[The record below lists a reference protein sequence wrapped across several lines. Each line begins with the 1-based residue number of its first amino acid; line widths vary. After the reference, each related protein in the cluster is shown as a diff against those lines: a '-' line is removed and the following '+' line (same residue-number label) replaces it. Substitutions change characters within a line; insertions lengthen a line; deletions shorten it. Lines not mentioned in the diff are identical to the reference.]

1 MNEIGGRREIGVM
14 HFGDVLYGSAFLS
27 PAPERSAERRRA
39 QTEAM
44 NRMFRYIREQGV
56 SLALITGNLFDEADL
71 SDETASYLIRSMRTL
86 ASCRFVICPGP
97 ADPFTEG
104 CFYASGRLPE
114 NVHIFTKASYSSVR
128 FADLGVTVYG
138 AAVTQP
144 DAAPAPL
151 PVCTREAAGDTV
163 LLCGYRSELP
173 SESELRASGADYV
186 AFSGSPDSRLRDYDG
201 LYFAFSGSPENRGYA
216 DEALGGANY
225 IVIAEEG
232 GKRSLHIKRMEFG
245 SCRCLSREIDVSE
258 MRNDTDLIAA
268 ITRIVR
274 DNGLG
279 RNAILR
285 IVFRGET
292 KPGFR
297 IPQRFEGSA
306 FGLMIFSAVNLTT
319 PVLDPQLRRD
329 MSAKGELYRLLE
341 PKMASG
347 SDTERAAAARA
358 LTIGMTAL
366 EGKPIDNL

>member
-1 MNEIGGRREIGVM
+1 MDEALVRREIGVM

-44 NRMFRYIREQGV
+44 NRMFRYIREQSV

-71 SDETASYLIRSMRTL
+71 SDETALYLIRSMRSL
-86 ASCRFVICPGP
+86 SDCRFVICPGP
-97 ADPFTEG
+97 ADRFTEA

-114 NVHIFTKASYSSVR
+114 NVHVFTEEAYSSVR
-128 FADLGVTVYG
+128 FAELGVTVYG
-138 AAVTQP
+138 AAVTAP

-151 PVCTREAAGDTV
+151 PVCSREAGDTV
-163 LLCGYRSELP
+163 FLCGYRSEMP
-173 SESELRASGADYV
+173 SESELRATGADYV
-186 AFSGSPDSRLRDYDG
+186 AFSGSSDWRLRDYDG
-201 LYFAFSGSPENRGYA
+201 LYFAYSGSPETRDYK

-225 IVIAEEG
+225 VVISEQE
-232 GKRSLHIKRMEFG
+232 GKRCLHIKRMEFG
-245 SCRCLSREIDVSE
+245 SCRVLSREIDVSE

-285 IVFRGET
+285 VVFRGET

-297 IPQRFEGSA
+297 IPSKFEGSA

-341 PKMASG
+341 PKMSSG
-347 SDTERAAAARA
+347 SDAERAAAARA
-358 LTIGMTAL
+358 LTIGLTAL